1 MLLSNLKFGAF
12 LTYVPRKEE
21 HKRFIQSI
29 KQDKVLSNLGI
40 TISERIAREVKE
52 KMSNNP
58 NFSDFFGS
66 DVYLVPVPKSSLMKS
81 DTLWVSKRLAEEF
94 SKLGMGNILD
104 CLERKTPV
112 AKSSLSDPKNRPK
125 PLDHYNSI
133 IVKKSL
139 GEPKKILLIDDV
151 ITRGATLLG
160 CASKLKETF
169 PNVSIKAFIAVQSIS
184 NPQNFKNIEDP
195 YIGQITLLKDGNSS
209 TNR

>member
-112 AKSSLSDPKNRPK
+112 AKSSLS
-125 PLDHYNSI
+125 I
-133 IVKKSL
+133 
-139 GEPKKILLIDDV
+139 
-151 ITRGATLLG
+151 
-160 CASKLKETF
+160 AS
-169 PNVSIKAFIAVQSIS
+169 
-184 NPQNFKNIEDP
+184 
-195 YIGQITLLKDGNSS
+195 
-209 TNR
+209 R